1 MNKVNKIKLII
12 EIIIFILKMEP
23 DYGKNFI
30 KDYKIIFDP
39 IYGEIEINK
48 NDLKFIDNKWVK
60 RLKRIKQLGILDH
73 IFPGASHNR
82 LEHSIGVYHKS
93 KIYINNLEK
102 NSKYK
107 FFSDNAK
114 RNIQLAELFHDLG
127 HGPFSHVFDNI
138 VLKNICPNHYCSL
151 HENRSKV
158 IVDKIFNEVKYVNDD
173 INEKDI
179 EMIKEIIEPTQERNF
194 KNPIFSI
201 LNNKVNSIDVDKLD
215 YMSRDPYHIGIDTRY
230 KTDRII
236 NKSYIARDKTGFSP
250 RIIYSKG
257 LEKTIFDLFYTRYR
271 LHKDIYNHKTSKII
285 ELMLGDSL
293 IKAKNIFDWKNI
305 ISTDRFLEMDDSI
318 YNFIL
323 FSNNEELKDSKK
335 IIERIENRDLYTLVW
350 NGPTMNRTL
359 DEIIADEK
367 INYRKND
374 LRSFDIKVNFCNGA
388 KSPFENIEFE
398 YGYYKPQSFVN
409 NSVYEES
416 QTLIYSIK

>member
-1 MNKVNKIKLII
+1 
-12 EIIIFILKMEP
+12 MELEH
-23 DYGKNFI
+23 DNGKSFI
-30 KDYKIIFDP
+30 KNYKIIFDP
-39 IYGEIEINK
+39 IYGEIEIDRK
-48 NDLKFIDNKWVK
+48 DLKFIDNKWVK

-107 FFSDNAK
+107 FFNK
-114 RNIQLAELFHDLG
+114 RTIRNIQLAGLFHDLG

-138 VLKNICPNHYCSL
+138 VLKNICPNHYCAL
-151 HENRSKV
+151 HENRSKI
-158 IVDKIFNEVKYVNDD
+158 IVDKIFNELKYTKDS
-173 INEKDI
+173 IIEKDV
-179 EMIKEIIEPTQERNF
+179 EMIKEIIEPTKKENYM
-194 KNPIFSI
+194 NPIYSI
-201 LNNKVNSIDVDKLD
+201 INNKINSIDVDKLD

-236 NKSYIARDKTGFSP
+236 NKSYIVRNFEKQNLD
-250 RIIYSKG
+250 RIVYSKG

-305 ISTDRFLEMDDSI
+305 ISTDKFLEMDDSI

-323 FSNNEELKDSKK
+323 FSNENGLKESKK
-335 IIERIENRDLYTLVW
+335 IIERIENRDLYKLVW
-350 NGPTMNRTL
+350 NGPTMNRNL
-359 DEIIADEK
+359 EEIISDEK

-374 LRSFDIKVNFCNGA
+374 LRSFDIKVNFCNGN

-398 YGYYKPQSFVN
+398 YGYYNPGKFINESN
-409 NSVYEES
+409 YEES